1 MLNFFP
7 LFENILLI
15 LDAPDEIEN
24 ACRKQRGNKKTV
36 FKLRPVEMQTTVSLT
51 IDVFAVRCKVFL
63 SAPKIDLH
71 PSDKSLCY
79 IFYVIFYE
87 LF

>member
-24 ACRKQRGNKKTV
+24 ACRKQRGNKKNS
-36 FKLRPVEMQTTVSLT
+36 FQTET
-51 IDVFAVRCKVFL
+51 R
-63 SAPKIDLH
+63 
-71 PSDKSLCY
+71 
-79 IFYVIFYE
+79 
-87 LF
+87 